1 MRRVEDLSTRTL
13 RELLILA
20 RQRLGSAASTL
31 KTREEVL
38 GALQAKSEAP
48 ALPAP
53 ASQPLLPV
61 DHPPRELVAE
71 SVVTRDFFRRQ
82 G

>member
-1 MRRVEDLSTRTL
+1 VEDLSSRTL
-13 RELLILA
+13 RELLTLA
-20 RQRLGSAASTL
+20 RQRLGSAASAL

-38 GALQAKSEAP
+38 AALTDTRQAP
-48 ALPAP
+48 APVPSPQPPAP
-53 ASQPLLPV
+53 T
-61 DHPPRELVAE
+61 E

>member
-1 MRRVEDLSTRTL
+1 MRPVEDLSTRTL

-20 RQRLGSAASTL
+20 RQRLGSAASAL

-38 GALQAKSEAP
+38 AALTGGGQAP
-48 ALPAP
+48 AAPVSTPQGAPAP
-53 ASQPLLPV
+53 VA
-61 DHPPRELVAE
+61 AE

>member
-1 MRRVEDLSTRTL
+1 MRPVEDLSTRTL

-20 RQRLGSAASTL
+20 RQRLGSAASAL

-38 GALQAKSEAP
+38 AALTGGGQAP
-48 ALPAP
+48 APVPAP
-53 ASQPLLPV
+53 VSTPQAAPAPV
-61 DHPPRELVAE
+61 AAE

>member
-1 MRRVEDLSTRTL
+1 MRAVEDLSSRTL

-20 RQRLGSAASTL
+20 RQRLGPAASAL

-38 GALQAKSEAP
+38 AALTDTRQAP
-48 ALPAP
+48 APLVAPSQPPAP
-53 ASQPLLPV
+53 T
-61 DHPPRELVAE
+61 E

>member
-1 MRRVEDLSTRTL
+1 MRPVEDLSSRTL

-20 RQRLGSAASTL
+20 RKRLGAAASVL

-38 GALQAKSEAP
+38 AALTDTRQAP
-48 ALPAP
+48 APVAPSQPPAP
-53 ASQPLLPV
+53 T
-61 DHPPRELVAE
+61 E